1 MSYREYYEA
10 WLNNSYFDDEFKKEL
25 KSISQDE
32 KEIEDRFF
40 KDLEFGTGGMRGVIG
55 AGRNRMN
62 KYVIRKASQGF
73 ANYLMGENTGGLSV
87 VIAHDSRRM
96 SPEFSLET
104 ALVMAANGIK
114 AYIFDSLRT
123 TPELSYAVRHLGAS
137 GGVVVTASH
146 NPPEYNGYKIYG
158 EDGCQLVPE
167 KADKV
172 VDEVS
177 SIQDYSTIKHMS
189 EQEAREKDLLV
200 VLGDDQD
207 TAYVEMIKTHIK
219 RDLDQS
225 IKSDLKIVYSPLHG
239 TGARAVE
246 RVLRERDTQVSFQLR
261 NRWCLIV
268 SFNTTTAKSRRARCL

>member
-114 AYIFDSLRT
+114 AYIL
-123 TPELSYAVRHLGAS
+123 
-137 GGVVVTASH
+137 TAF
-146 NPPEYNGYKIYG
+146 
-158 EDGCQLVPE
+158 
-167 KADKV
+167 
-172 VDEVS
+172 
-177 SIQDYSTIKHMS
+177 
-189 EQEAREKDLLV
+189 EQRLNYLM
-200 VLGDDQD
+200 L
-207 TAYVEMIKTHIK
+207 
-219 RDLDQS
+219 
-225 IKSDLKIVYSPLHG
+225 
-239 TGARAVE
+239 
-246 RVLRERDTQVSFQLR
+246 
-261 NRWCLIV
+261 
-268 SFNTTTAKSRRARCL
+268 